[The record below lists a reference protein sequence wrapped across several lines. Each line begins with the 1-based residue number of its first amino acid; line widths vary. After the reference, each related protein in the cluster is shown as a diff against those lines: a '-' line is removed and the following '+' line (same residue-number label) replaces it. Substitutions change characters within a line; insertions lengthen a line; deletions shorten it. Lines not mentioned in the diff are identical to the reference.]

1 MNRLLKRLRALPK
14 LILAYT
20 NLRADV
26 EEALHDPSIKAA
38 WERFQKDPAVAPV
51 YPRIS
56 AEWRGIMSEEA
67 TPYSVK
73 GHFSGLDGGV
83 RAIYDDLLA
92 KLNALGTIVED
103 PKKTCIH
110 LNRKSALA
118 GVYVRKG
125 YINLEFKT
133 DYPIDS

>member
-1 MNRLLKRLRALPK
+1 
-14 LILAYT
+14 
-20 NLRADV
+20 
-26 EEALHDPSIKAA
+26 
-38 WERFQKDPAVAPV
+38 
-51 YPRIS
+51 
-56 AEWRGIMSEEA
+56 MSEEA

-133 DYPIDS
+133 DYPIDSPRITKSEQISRSRWHHAIRLNSPEDLDDEAM